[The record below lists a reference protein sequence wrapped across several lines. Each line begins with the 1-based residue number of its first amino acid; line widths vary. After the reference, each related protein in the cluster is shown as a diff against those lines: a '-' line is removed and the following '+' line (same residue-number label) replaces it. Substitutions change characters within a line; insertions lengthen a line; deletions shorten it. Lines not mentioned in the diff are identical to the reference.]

1 MARPVLPAF
10 LIPLACACALTFVP
24 WPPGGRLAAQTPDAA
39 AHKAWMND
47 ASDEQENYR
56 FAVADKDTKAAAE
69 ALVKI
74 ESLMAQTEA
83 YWVARK
89 AADGVRL
96 ARDTRAHAS
105 QAAAAVKAGN
115 MAAAAES
122 FDRLSA
128 ACNACHDLHLEKR

>member
-1 MARPVLPAF
+1 MARPVWPAF
-10 LIPLACACALTFVP
+10 LIPLACACALTFSP

-39 AHKAWMND
+39 AHKGWMND

-56 FAVADKDTKAAAE
+56 FAVADKDMKAAAD

-74 ESLMAQTEA
+74 ESLMAKTEA
-83 YWVARK
+83 YWAAK
-89 AADGVRL
+89 NAADGVRL
-96 ARDTRAHAS
+96 SRDTRAHAS

-128 ACNACHDLHLEKR
+128 ACNACHDLQLEKR